1 MNEFQY
7 DLLNLGPQHPSTHGV
22 LRIMLMLN
30 GEMII
35 FIKVENGF
43 LSRCTDKLIEY
54 QSYNVCLPFFSRLDY
69 VSTITQEGLFMN
81 VLERFVHCYVGL
93 YCSIIRVIF
102 YELSRIQNH
111 LLTITTHIIDIGAL
125 NPML

>member
-1 MNEFQY
+1 M
-7 DLLNLGPQHPSTHGV
+7 NLGPQHPSTHGV
-22 LRIMLMLN
+22 LRIIVMMN
-30 GEMII
+30 GEMLIN
-35 FIKVENGF
+35 IKVEIGF

-54 QSYNVCLPFFSRLDY
+54 VCYNGCLGFFSRLDY

-111 LLTITTHIIDIGAL
+111 LLTITTHVIDIGSL